1 NEEFAKHRL
10 NLGLVITMTVRG
22 IPAIYYGTEHYAAN
36 FTTNDFGQVG
46 SDPYNREKMPSFDE
60 DTEAFKIIQALTSL
74 RKNSTAIQKGSYIQ
88 RWKNDDILVYERQ
101 DGSDTV
107 TVALNRGPATTIVVN
122 NLAIGD
128 GSHLNLLNNETIAVN
143 EGKATLHLNQ
153 NEAI

>member
-1 NEEFAKHRL
+1 
-10 NLGLVITMTVRG
+10 
-22 IPAIYYGTEHYAAN
+22 
-36 FTTNDFGQVG
+36 
-46 SDPYNREKMPSFDE
+46 
-60 DTEAFKIIQALTSL
+60 IQALTSL

-153 NEAI
+153 NEAIVLHNSEGAEEPRLSTISFSCNQGYT